1 MVLVILIVLA
11 INIALSMRVLFAIK
25 DGQIVK
31 HVHFLKW
38 VNILQTIAFAI
49 LLISFCLLIYYYG
62 RGAFLISFLIYTP
75 FGVTALISNYCCPL
89 KVENIFFATA
99 THYESA

>member
-75 FGVTALISNYCCPL
+75 FGVTALISNIVVLVGQYIS
-89 KVENIFFATA
+89 KNNSGE
-99 THYESA
+99 

>member
-1 MVLVILIVLA
+1 MVLGIVILFLFA

-62 RGAFLISFLIYTP
+62 REAFLISFLIYTP
-75 FGVTALISNYCCPL
+75 FGVTALISNIVVLVGQYIS
-89 KVENIFFATA
+89 KNNSGE
-99 THYESA
+99 

>member
-1 MVLVILIVLA
+1 MVLGIVILFLFA
-11 INIALSMRVLFAIK
+11 ISIALSVRVLFAIK

-62 RGAFLISFLIYTP
+62 REAFLISFLIYTP
-75 FGVTALISNYCCPL
+75 FGVTALISNIVVLVGQYIS
-89 KVENIFFATA
+89 KNN
-99 THYESA
+99 SGK

>member
-1 MVLVILIVLA
+1 MVLGIVILFLFA
-11 INIALSMRVLFAIK
+11 ISIALSVRVLFAIK

-62 RGAFLISFLIYTP
+62 REAFLISFLIYTP
-75 FGVTALISNYCCPL
+75 FGVTALISNIVVLVGQYIS
-89 KVENIFFATA
+89 KNNSGE
-99 THYESA
+99 